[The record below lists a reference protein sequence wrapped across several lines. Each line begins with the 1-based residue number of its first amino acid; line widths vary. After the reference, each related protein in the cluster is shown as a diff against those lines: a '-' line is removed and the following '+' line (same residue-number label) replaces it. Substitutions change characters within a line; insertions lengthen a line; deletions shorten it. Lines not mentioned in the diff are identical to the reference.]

1 MEALRARWW
10 PPSES
15 GGKKAREAAAERGL
29 QLLKKARPS
38 SCQRRGCWP
47 PLAVKALRDE
57 MALAEETLAVATSSK
72 SVQVSVLSKVST
84 SATRLWSVVSTI
96 ECKMSNGDVGK
107 VNGR

>member
-15 GGKKAREAAAERGL
+15 GG
-29 QLLKKARPS
+29 KKARPS

-57 MALAEETLAVATSSK
+57 MALAEEALAVATSSE
-72 SVQVSVLSKVST
+72 SVQVSVLLKLVL
-84 SATRLWSVVSTI
+84 ATAIARLPCLSLL
-96 ECKMSNGDVGK
+96 EAHP
-107 VNGR
+107 